1 VSTADELSGMLRP
14 RFADVVSARG
24 EVTMSLEPSDLH
36 EALEWLRDEPRLSF
50 ALLSDLTCTD
60 WPGRSPRFWVILHLR
75 SSGHG
80 HRLRVKVGLPDD
92 DPPRMPSVTGF
103 FPAADWYER
112 EVFDFYGVVFDG
124 HPDLRRIELPD
135 EWSGYPLRKTEP
147 LAGVRTQYIGASVPP
162 PDQRG
167 L

>member
-1 VSTADELSGMLRP
+1 VTADELAGTLRS

-24 EVTMSLEPSDLH
+24 EVTVSLAPRDVR
-36 EALEWLRDEPRLSF
+36 EALAWLRDDPLLSF
-50 ALLSDLTCTD
+50 GLLSDLTCTD
-60 WPGRSPRFWVILHLR
+60 WPGRSPRYWVTLHLR
-75 SSGHG
+75 SAERRQ
-80 HRLRVKVGLPDD
+80 RLRIKVGLADEE
-92 DPPRMPSVTGF
+92 PPRMPSVTGL

-112 EVFDFYGVVFDG
+112 EVYDFYGVVFDG

-135 EWSGYPLRKTEP
+135 EWSGHPMRKTEP
-147 LAGVRTQYIGASVPP
+147 LAGVRTQYHGASVPP